1 MLKLKARNI
10 RTQQGDTRRWYI
22 TGTCP
27 YTKRRVRES
36 TGTDSRDEAQNVLA
50 AYLTRA
56 RDEATQGPA
65 NGTAL
70 FAEAVVEYLGKKG
83 EARFLDPLLVE
94 FGKLRLR
101 DITDQALTLAGDKIY
116 PGAKASTLVRQLYGP
131 MQAVWNAAVAAKMA
145 PPRVFAKPKVK
156 YRQSSRGKRSVASK
170 ASPCPTPTRAAHG
183 GPFHVVLGS
192 AVRRGHQ
199 RPREALQPKHRSC
212 VDR

>member
-10 RTQQGDTRRWYI
+10 RTQHGETRRWYI

-101 DITDQALTLAGDKIY
+101 DITDQKPLRSLATRFIRARRHRPLFDNF
-116 PGAKASTLVRQLYGP
+116 TVRCRLSG
-131 MQAVWNAAVAAKMA
+131 
-145 PPRVFAKPKVK
+145 
-156 YRQSSRGKRSVASK
+156 
-170 ASPCPTPTRAAHG
+170 TP
-183 GPFHVVLGS
+183 L
-192 AVRRGHQ
+192 
-199 RPREALQPKHRSC
+199 
-212 VDR
+212 